1 MKEIEGSVFRIAHAE
16 LLRPKKEEGGHPNE
30 GSPSFSTSSSS
41 SPHHISPHGR
51 HVLSFDWLDKA
62 SVALIISK
70 LPSLKRLQVSLGRVP
85 QLLHQGEK
93 SWRRTS
99 FALDPVVT
107 LISALSSQL
116 VTLQLYSYFLYS
128 TTTRCSIE
136 QPLKRL
142 FSALNR
148 CTALQHLTLENTG
161 TVFFYD
167 LESAS
172 RRPPLELPIL
182 STLEEL
188 YFHFADYSAEI
199 CRNLERYALGNAR
212 LSSLNLASVGNVD
225 LERPF
230 FRSHR
235 RNYRYRTLF
244 SAIQQLPSFQV
255 IDAEEDLR
263 LLTEQLRSIVK
274 LTVNV
279 FTLTEFYATIKELAK
294 LQKLLFLELCFH
306 INPDEELSG
315 DWREKEEEEKGFA
328 SESENSTPSLDSVRI
343 LQIYATLHCH
353 DDLHCIHWERL
364 FPNVEILEFD
374 DGKMICER
382 CRRRAVDNNDNEEV
396 LLDGLEEEEDHVDE
410 VEAPENGGAQNGG
423 GGLHPHNL
431 ALNLV
436 MDNFLDVLER
446 DLQRQNECSR
456 LALQAWRRCPKLHTV
471 YSGFASDLQRW
482 SFEEL
487 QWSADKK

>member
-1 MKEIEGSVFRIAHAE
+1 MYDKRRTTTTISALPDVLLKRILTSLPLADLLRLGTVSQRWRRLQTSVCKKVTVLTILVGDDALKEIEGSVFRIAHAE

-51 HVLSFDWLDKA
+51 HVLSFDWLDEA
-62 SVALIISK
+62 SC
-70 LPSLKRLQVSLGRVP
+70 PSAECRNFFTR
-85 QLLHQGEK
+85 GEK
-93 SWRRTS
+93 SWRQNS

-128 TTTRCSIE
+128 CTTTRGCSIE

-396 LLDGLEEEEDHVDE
+396 LLDGLEEEE
-410 VEAPENGGAQNGG
+410 
-423 GGLHPHNL
+423 
-431 ALNLV
+431 
-436 MDNFLDVLER
+436 R
-446 DLQRQNECSR
+446 SC
-456 LALQAWRRCPKLHTV
+456 
-471 YSGFASDLQRW
+471 
-482 SFEEL
+482 
-487 QWSADKK
+487 